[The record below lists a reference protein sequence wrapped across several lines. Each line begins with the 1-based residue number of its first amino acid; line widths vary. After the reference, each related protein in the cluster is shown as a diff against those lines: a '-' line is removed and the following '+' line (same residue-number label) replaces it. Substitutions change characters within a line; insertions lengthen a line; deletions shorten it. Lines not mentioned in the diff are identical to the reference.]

1 MNGTFEAMTT
11 ATLKKVVY
19 WLLVL
24 VVGAF
29 VFSRVGYYF
38 ITKDAP
44 FMFDMVEQ
52 AKASA
57 RVQRHIGGYTA
68 FKHTYN
74 EHDLEKDTLP
84 FRVWVYGRDSTL
96 ELKGLAIKKNQ
107 EWVPIQVD
115 SAYVQVE

>member
-1 MNGTFEAMTT
+1 MTT

-29 VFSRVGYYF
+29 VFSRVVYYF
-38 ITKDAP
+38 ITKEAP
-44 FMFDMVEQ
+44 FMFDMVDQ
-52 AKASA
+52 AKASV

-84 FRVWVYGRDSTL
+84 FRVWVYGRDSKL

>member
-1 MNGTFEAMTT
+1 MTT

-19 WLLVL
+19 SFLLFAAL
-24 VVGAF
+24 CFAG
-29 VFSRVGYYF
+29 SRVGDYF
-38 ITKDAP
+38 VTKDAP

-52 AKASA
+52 AKAST
-57 RVQRHIGGYTA
+57 RVQRHLGGYTA

-96 ELKGLAIKKNQ
+96 ELSGRAIKRNQ

-115 SAYVQVE
+115 SAYVKAE